1 MATITRNGTAGTWT
15 AANTAIWSTGTVPTS
30 ADDVIFTS
38 TSAAAT
44 PVTAG
49 STINCNSL
57 TLDSSFTGTVGN
69 GTGVNL
75 FDIAIAGKNGAGN
88 SLDISGGQLYYS
100 DVRVNGTTA
109 TTINLSGVNSSAKAN
124 FNLIIIGAGPHTLSA
139 GSNNAFLRLLAPD
152 YDGTTSLVT
161 NNCNLSIGQFYTTFS
176 SPTVNFGTST
186 ITITTVNGTT
196 PVLNLSFIGI
206 TGTPVF
212 NYYDPLVIITLG
224 GTTVNTLNV
233 SSSTGLINGTIG
245 SSTTVNN
252 LSIVSTAA
260 GSSIGFQ
267 SPDGTSS
274 GFITVATSFTMTGV
288 AGKLLTV
295 AGTGDDGFGP
305 YPVFFAGTPATKV
318 FQYLN
323 LTRTTVNTP
332 TWTAVNSTNGGSNS
346 GWAFVTTGG
355 GGSPQL
361 DFCFKLGF

>member
-30 ADDVIFTS
+30 ADDVVFTS
-38 TSAAAT
+38 TSAAT

-49 STINCNSL
+49 STVNCLSL
-57 TLDSSFTGTVGN
+57 TLDSSFTGNLGN
-69 GTGVNL
+69 GTNIGI
-75 FDIAIAGKNGAGN
+75 FTIDIAGKNGAGN
-88 SLDISGGQLYYS
+88 SLDISGGQIYYS
-100 DVRVNGTTA
+100 DVRINGTTA

-152 YDGTTSLVT
+152 YNGTTSLVT
-161 NNCNLSIGQFYTTFS
+161 NNCNLSIGQFYTNFS

-186 ITITTVNGTT
+186 ITITTVNGLT
-196 PVLNLSFIGI
+196 PTLNLSLIGI

-212 NYYDPLVIITLG
+212 NYYDPTVSIILDA
-224 GTTVNTLNV
+224 TVNTLNI

-245 SSTTVNN
+245 SNSTTVNN

-267 SPDGTSS
+267 STDGQLGGLT
-274 GFITVATSFTMTGV
+274 IVATSFTMTGV

-295 AGTGDDGFGP
+295 AGTGDDGSGP
-305 YPVFFAGTPATKV
+305 YVTFFNGSPATKV

-323 LTRTTVNTP
+323 LVRTTVLTP

-355 GGSPQL
+355 GSRQL